1 MTSIQLSAIKATLF
15 LVSLFCNILWMCNLE
30 QDFFESVSSMLV
42 PASWRSFQKHF
53 PSSETEFPPFI
64 LPLQNKITK
73 VFWWIPTLCIPLS
86 GCWGVTSFSLYSSI
100 LAYFKGKERH
110 VCVLVIIFFC
120 INLLGF
126 PCLLFYYIAKQ
137 YYEIVYFI
145 KPYDKFEVFKNC

>member
-30 QDFFESVSSMLV
+30 QDFFESVSSVLV

-110 VCVLVIIFFC
+110 VCVLVIIFFLYQSVGFSLF
-120 INLLGF
+120 IVLLYCKTILWNF
-126 PCLLFYYIAKQ
+126 VLY
-137 YYEIVYFI
+137 
-145 KPYDKFEVFKNC
+145 